1 MQPIDLQGITHWVL
15 PLAALLGACIGSFIT
30 LISYRLPRDE
40 KVGATR
46 SRCPKCG
53 AQLAAR
59 DLLPVLSWVVNFGK
73 CRHCRAAISSRYI
86 ITELL
91 CAIGAAAILYRY
103 GELSYVTI
111 AYIGL
116 WFVSV
121 AIILT
126 DLEHYLILDEYQI
139 ALALFGI
146 VFAYTQDMNALTII
160 TTMSIAL
167 VGSICV
173 KYLFLLI
180 TKRDG
185 LGWGDIKLF
194 GVVSIWL
201 PHAIHFAPLLVFAG
215 VLGVASACIWRALG
229 KGEVFPF
236 GPAIIL
242 SLLVFIF
249 MPEAYATFWQLYG
262 IKMQFLHP

>member
-1 MQPIDLQGITHWVL
+1 MQPIDLQGIMHLAL

-30 LISYRLPRDE
+30 LVSYRLPREE

-46 SRCPKCG
+46 SRCTKC
-53 AQLAAR
+53 AAKLTAR
-59 DLLPVLSWVVNFGK
+59 DLIPMLSWILNRGK
-73 CRHCRAAISSRYI
+73 CRHCRAPIGLRYI
-86 ITELL
+86 LTELL

-116 WFVSV
+116 WWTSV

-139 ALALFGI
+139 ALALFG
-146 VFAYTQDMNALTII
+146 VLFAYTQDMDALTII
-160 TTMSIAL
+160 ITMSIAL
-167 VGSICV
+167 VGSISV

-194 GVVSIWL
+194 GVVSMWL

-215 VLGVASACIWRALG
+215 VLGVVSAFIWRALG